1 MKVAELYR
9 QVAGLGFESSLE
21 SKERFYEAANRALL
35 QVSDVRPAV
44 RYYTINH
51 KPLANGVSVDT
62 FSPVEITNAGSFEA
76 SKGKAYYF
84 EADCNGRVNAH
95 IECVVD
101 DVVTLCETVT
111 LESNRTFVAY
121 RGFFK
126 NDGNFVEGNVR
137 IRFDSDYTFSVRN
150 VAIYDKIYSGNVND
164 IPAYEPYTRYDIS
177 KCVDDFLGLEAPP
190 ITDDAAHYVLNQDYF
205 VEDGRVILLP
215 YDRGG
220 CYKVAYKHR
229 PTRIDDAD
237 AAESSEQILDL
248 DADLAELM
256 PLAIAIYVW
265 AEDEG
270 ALVNHYLDLYQRRVS
285 EIVSRAKNYTPIKIT
300 TNGW

>member
-21 SKERFYEAANRALL
+21 SEERFYEAANRALL

-126 NDGNFVEGNVR
+126 SDGNFVEGNVR

-229 PTRIDDAD
+229 PTRIDDTD

-256 PLAIAIYVW
+256 PLAIAIYIW

-285 EIVSRAKNYTPIKIT
+285 EIVSRHKNYTPIKIT

>member
-21 SKERFYEAANRALL
+21 SEERFYEAANRALL

-51 KPLANGVSVDT
+51 KPLANGVGRDT
-62 FSPVEITNAGSFEA
+62 FSPIEVDGECTFSANS
-76 SKGKAYYF
+76 GKAYYF
-84 EADCNGRVNAH
+84 EADGNGLAH
-95 IECVVD
+95 IEYIVN
-101 DVVTLCETVT
+101 DVVILVETMQ
-111 LESNRTFVAY
+111 LESNRAFVPY

-126 NDGNFVEGNVR
+126 NDENFVKGLVR
-137 IRFDSDYTFSVRN
+137 IRFESGDYTFSVRN
-150 VAIYDKIYSGNVND
+150 VAIYDKIYSGDVKD

-229 PTRIDDAD
+229 PTRINDEE
-237 AAESSEQILDL
+237 AAEANESVLDL

-285 EIVSRAKNYTPIKIT
+285 EIVSRQRDYTPIKIT

>member
-21 SKERFYEAANRALL
+21 SDERFYEAANRALL

-51 KPLANGVSVDT
+51 KPLANGVGRDI

-76 SKGKAYYF
+76 SEGKAYYF
-84 EADCNGRVNAH
+84 EAECNGLVNAY
-95 IECVVD
+95 IECVAD
-101 DVVTLCETVT
+101 GVVTICETVT
-111 LESNRTFVAY
+111 LKSNRTFVAY

-126 NDGNFVEGNVR
+126 KDGNFVGGNVR
-137 IRFDSDYTFSVRN
+137 IRFESEYTFSVRN
-150 VAIYDKIYSGNVND
+150 VAIYDRIYSGDVKD

-190 ITDDAAHYVLNQDYF
+190 ITDDVAHYVLNQDYY

-220 CYKVAYKHR
+220 CYKVSYRHR
-229 PTRIDDAD
+229 PTRIVDNAAAD
-237 AAESSEQILDL
+237 SNEQILDL

-265 AEDEG
+265 AEDESD
-270 ALVNHYLDLYQRRVS
+270 LVNHYHDLYQRRVA
-285 EIVSRAKNYTPIKIT
+285 EIVSRQKNYTPIKIT

>member
-1 MKVAELYR
+1 MNVAELYK
-9 QVAGLGFESSLE
+9 QTAQLGFEDSLDD
-21 SKERFYEAANRALL
+21 SDRFYYAANRALL
-35 QVSDVRPAV
+35 QVCKIRPAV
-44 RYYTINH
+44 GYYLINH
-51 KPLANGVSVDT
+51 KPLENLVVNAT
-62 FSPVEITNAGSFEA
+62 FSPVEKIDDLIYEA
-76 SKGKAYYF
+76 SDAKSYYF
-84 EADCNGRVNAH
+84 EADGNGRAH
-95 IECVVD
+95 IECIVD
-101 DVVTLCETVT
+101 DVVTLCETVI

-126 NDGNFVEGNVR
+126 KDGNFVKGNVR

-150 VAIYDKIYSGNVND
+150 VAIYDKIYSGDVKD

-190 ITDDAAHYVLNQDYF
+190 ITDDVAHYVLNQDYY

-215 YDRGG
+215 YDKGG

-229 PTRIDDAD
+229 PTRINDEE
-237 AAESSEQILDL
+237 AAEANEDKIDL
-248 DADLAELM
+248 DDDLVELM

-285 EIVSRAKNYTPIKIT
+285 EIVSRQRDYTPIKIT